1 MSEEKN
7 ERYLSNSLV
16 RGLEILKMFNGEMPT
31 LSLSEIANKL
41 NVSRTTPY
49 RILYTLQSLG
59 YIRQDELTKRYELTP
74 KVLELG
80 FTYLNT
86 MPLLDLA
93 RPYLE
98 ELRDETGL
106 STHLGILEGNEVAYI
121 ARVPGKGVTTVNVT
135 VGSRLPAHATALGKV
150 LLAFQKE
157 EILSA
162 MLRGKELK
170 SYTGKTKTELLSLEK
185 ELKEIKEK
193 GYSTSNEEFE
203 NGIFSV
209 AAPIL
214 DRQGHI
220 VAAINIVAP
229 VSVCN
234 DEFITETVIP
244 ALLKRADQLSS
255 FSGYKGFN

>member
-1 MSEEKN
+1 MSEDKN
-7 ERYLSNSLV
+7 DRYLSNSLV
-16 RGLEILKMFNGEMPT
+16 RGLEILRMFNGDMPT

-49 RILYTLQSLG
+49 RILFTLQSLG

-121 ARVPGKGVTTVNVT
+121 ARVPGKGVSTINVT

-157 EILSA
+157 EKLTF
-162 MLRGKELK
+162 MLNGNELK
-170 SYTGKTKTELLSLEK
+170 SYTGKTKTELLALEK
-185 ELKEIKEK
+185 ELTEIKEK
-193 GYSTSNEEFE
+193 GYSTSDEEFE

-214 DRQGHI
+214 NRHGHI
-220 VAAINIVAP
+220 IAAINVVAP
-229 VSVCN
+229 VAVCKG
-234 DEFITETVIP
+234 DFITETVIP
-244 ALLKRADQLSS
+244 ALLKQADQLSS
-255 FSGYKGFN
+255 YSGYHQHN